1 MAGAARLELAFA
13 PWDAPRV
20 KVLTTQKMAGAAR
33 LELATPGFGDQCS
46 TN

>member
-1 MAGAARLELAFA
+1 MAGAARLELAFT
-13 PWDAPRV
+13 PWDVTRV

-33 LELATPGFGDQCS
+33 LELATPGFGEQCS

>member
-20 KVLTTQKMAGAAR
+20 KDALKNGRGGKT
-33 LELATPGFGDQCS
+33 
-46 TN
+46 